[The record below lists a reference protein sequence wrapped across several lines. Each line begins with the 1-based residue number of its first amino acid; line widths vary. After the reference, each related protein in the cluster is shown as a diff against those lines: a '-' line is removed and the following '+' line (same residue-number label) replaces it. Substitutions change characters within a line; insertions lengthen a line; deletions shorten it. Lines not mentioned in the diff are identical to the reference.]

1 MPVRTR
7 MRGSFMASTVKHIE
21 DLAAD
26 VRELGKRL
34 GELGD
39 CL

>member
-1 MPVRTR
+1 MV
-7 MRGSFMASTVKHIE
+7 STTKRLE
-21 DLAAD
+21 ELAAE
-26 VRELGKRL
+26 VHELGKRL

>member
-1 MPVRTR
+1 
-7 MRGSFMASTVKHIE
+7 MASAIKRIE
-21 DLAAD
+21 EVAAE
-26 VRELGKRL
+26 VHELGKRL

>member
-1 MPVRTR
+1 
-7 MRGSFMASTVKHIE
+7 MASTVKGVE
-21 DLAAD
+21 ALAAEAH
-26 VRELGKRL
+26 ELGKRL

>member
-1 MPVRTR
+1 
-7 MRGSFMASTVKHIE
+7 MASTVKRME

-26 VRELGKRL
+26 VHELGKRL